1 MLTLPRGGALSKVW
15 HWLLKD
21 LFELSAKMLKA
32 DQSLEKEGF
41 LYDSSQHFDE
51 RMERTNA

>member
-1 MLTLPRGGALSKVW
+1 
-15 HWLLKD
+15 
-21 LFELSAKMLKA
+21 MLKA